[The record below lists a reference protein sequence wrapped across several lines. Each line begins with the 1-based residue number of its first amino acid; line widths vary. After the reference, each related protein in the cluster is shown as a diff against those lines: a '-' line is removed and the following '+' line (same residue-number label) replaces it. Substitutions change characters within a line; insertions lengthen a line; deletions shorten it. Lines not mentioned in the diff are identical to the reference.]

1 MTDHTPPEVPPTSLP
16 SSSLPDAAAP
26 AADSAPAAPPT
37 DDAQAYASP
46 TFAPPPPT
54 GLSITSFVLGL
65 VSIFFGFIFFVPL
78 VGLVL
83 GILAVKREPTARG
96 FAVAGIWIN
105 AVMLGLVVLGV
116 VVIVIL
122 VAVFGAFSLPY
133 MNQIVQVPS
142 SPA

>member
-1 MTDHTPPEVPPTSLP
+1 MTDHTPPEVPPSSLP
-16 SSSLPDAAAP
+16 SSAVPDAATTS
-26 AADSAPAAPPT
+26 ADSASVAPSSGAP
-37 DDAQAYASP
+37 AYA
-46 TFAPPPPT
+46 AAPPT

-83 GILAVKREPTARG
+83 GILAVKKEPTARG
-96 FAVAGIWIN
+96 FAIAGIWIN

-122 VAVFGAFSLPY
+122 VAVFGAFSVPY
-133 MNQIVQVPS
+133 MNQVIQNPS